1 MELSFCSSWQPVIF
15 GPHID
20 GKSVYLG
27 WFSKRTTV
35 NLHLVRGF
43 SSLPRLIVADLP
55 LTLLV
60 SRVWIPLSHPTMDS
74 EGGWVP
80 TMIPGP
86 TGKLHVCIVCG
97 KPDQVI
103 LIPFFFLCLCLY
115 FFCRGKRLKLWLFPG
130 LWFRMC
136 QGFTRFTRFTI
147 PCIPPCCLRAPSWTM
162 RLKS

>member
-1 MELSFCSSWQPVIF
+1 M
-15 GPHID
+15 
-20 GKSVYLG
+20 YLR

-86 TGKLHVCIVCG
+86 TGKLHVWFGVLFVESQT
-97 KPDQVI
+97 KKKY
-103 LIPFFFLCLCLY
+103 LIPLFFLVFLFVLFSSRQTLETLTFSR
-115 FFCRGKRLKLWLFPG
+115 FFWY
-130 LWFRMC
+130 RMC
-136 QGFTRFTRFTI
+136 QGFTWVHQVHHMTI
-147 PCIPPCCLRAPSWTM
+147 PCISPCSLRAPSWTM